1 MFLHFEYPGG
11 AYWYSSAR
19 WQAKTTWLAL
29 QGPGRVAVKSVFERP
44 EHTGYVYQHSGA
56 TQMSWNSGASQ
67 GFQSSRG
74 SGGQVARGLLGGAL
88 GGILGSAISSI
99 LDDD

>member
-29 QGPGRVAVKSVFERP
+29 QGPGRVAVKSVYERP

-56 TQMSWNSGASQ
+56 TQMSWNSGPTQ
-67 GFQSSRG
+67 GFG
-74 SGGQVARGLLGGAL
+74 SPWGGQVARGFIAGGL
-88 GGILGSAISSI
+88 GGILGSAISSMF
-99 LDDD
+99 DDS